1 MPDRVLFRS
10 AAFPKYPDEDAET
23 VNEHC
28 WGKRLAEWLRDGLP
42 AHGVKTGE
50 ILCEDWGWLVPV
62 EHGGDFPVWV
72 GCGVVEDEDDEASAT
87 GESEFTAF
95 VAAEPGFF
103 KRLFK
108 KVDTTSGTE
117 PVLTALRAMV
127 DSSPDI
133 REVRWED

>member
-1 MPDRVLFRS
+1 MPDQVFFLS

-42 AHGVKTGE
+42 AQGVKTGE
-50 ILCEDWGWLVPV
+50 ILCEDWGWLVPIV
-62 EHGGDFPVWV
+62 HDAGFPVWV
-72 GCGVVEDEDDEASAT
+72 GCGVVEGEDDEAPASD
-87 GESEFTAF
+87 ELEFTAF

-108 KVDTTSGTE
+108 KVDTRPAIE
-117 PVLTALRAMV
+117 PVVAALRAMV
-127 DSSPDI
+127 VSSPDI
-133 REVRWED
+133 REVRWEN